1 MELLLDR
8 STELNV
14 GELVCSCG
22 VVLVL
27 EVVVFFRTLEA
38 LAVGAIFSVGWV
50 GGLCISCKA
59 RGRGER
65 TKDFQKAYYIL
76 RRQGDESQKSH
87 GHLQ

>member
-14 GELVCSCG
+14 EELVCSCG

-27 EVVVFFRTLEA
+27 EVVVFFRTLET

-59 RGRGER
+59 RGRGGGQR
-65 TKDFQKAYYIL
+65 IF
-76 RRQGDESQKSH
+76 KSH
-87 GHLQ
+87 FIFYATR